1 MRRGE
6 RHGSFEPPHTIA
18 NRPMRRV
25 GVGVEVH
32 RFGWFSTEDSECAR
46 EKLPAPRPPF
56 PDISAKS
63 PPQKRSKRKGG
74 KQKNGL
80 DEKAKPKQTKH
91 SDKAW

>member
-1 MRRGE
+1 
-6 RHGSFEPPHTIA
+6 
-18 NRPMRRV
+18 MRRV

-63 PPQKRSKRKGG
+63 PPQKRSKGETKKMASMRR
-74 KQKNGL
+74 QSQN
-80 DEKAKPKQTKH
+80 KPNKH
-91 SDKAW
+91 GDKAW